1 MKTIQNGFQR
11 LLRSTLL
18 WVFVLIIVSS
28 TGAGFDSRSL
38 NGGFGHLLTTPVNA
52 AETHQSYQKPPAPS
66 WPHEKSD
73 LAPDPAVVFGEL
85 PNGFRY
91 ALMENRTP
99 KDRVS
104 INLKVMS
111 GSLNEN
117 DDQKGV
123 AHFLEHMLFNGSTHF
138 APGELVK

>member
-1 MKTIQNGFQR
+1 MKIIQNGFQG
-11 LLRSTLL
+11 LLRPTLL
-18 WVFVLIIVSS
+18 WILVLSLVSS
-28 TGAGFDSRSL
+28 VGAGLDDRFF
-38 NGGFGHLLTTPVNA
+38 NGGLGNLLTAPVNA
-52 AETHQSYQKPPAPS
+52 AETDRSFQKPPGLS

-73 LAPDPAVVFGEL
+73 LAPDPAVVFGQL
-85 PNGFRY
+85 ANGFRY
-91 ALMENRTP
+91 VLMENHTP

-117 DDQKGV
+117 DNQKGV

-138 APGELVK
+138 PPG

>member
-1 MKTIQNGFQR
+1 MKTIQNGLQR

-18 WVFVLIIVSS
+18 WVFVLILVSG
-28 TGAGFDSRSL
+28 TGAGLDSRTL
-38 NGGFGHLLTTPVNA
+38 NGGLGHLLTAPVNA
-52 AETHQSYQKPPAPS
+52 AETDQSFQKPPAPS
-66 WPHEKSD
+66 WPHEKSG
-73 LAPDPAVVFGEL
+73 LAPDPALVFGEL

-123 AHFLEHMLFNGSTHF
+123 AHFLEQTPATAANWQWRFSLR
-138 APGELVK
+138 